1 MNEQNNGTEKEFD
14 INISPVGWYSAAI
27 LLRFEGEGENQ
38 ENLNRRCLAW
48 ENFHIIKAENPE
60 EAFEKALKL
69 GQSYENQYNNREGEN
84 VKWIFEG
91 LTMLV
96 PIYEELHDG
105 AEIGWTEHDNK
116 AVKTIKSFVK
126 SKEELEVFEKYEQ

>member
-1 MNEQNNGTEKEFD
+1 MTEQNYEAQSEFD

-27 LLRFEGEGENQ
+27 LLRFETEE
-38 ENLNRRCLAW
+38 EDEANLNRRCLAW
-48 ENFHIIKAENPE
+48 ENYHIIKAETPD
-60 EAFEKALKL
+60 EAYEKALKL
-69 GQSYENQYNNREGEN
+69 GKSYENKYKNTEGER

-105 AEIGWTEHDNK
+105 AEIGWTEHENK
-116 AVKTIKSFVK
+116 AVKTIKAFVK
-126 SKEELEVFEKYEQ
+126 SKDELEVFERNE